1 MTDIPLGDLA
11 LNFGVSALAVLVF
24 IAVVMAVA
32 IRMNNHSIIDIC
44 WGPGF
49 AVVAVVSYLTSIGSD
64 GNDLRRLVVL
74 ALTVVWGMR
83 LSLYIG
89 FRNRGHGQDKRY
101 TALLKHQQGPLVPF
115 LIRKIYGLQAFSFS
129 WCRCPSS
136 SRCTSFAP
144 SESSARSASRSGPSA
159 SSSNRLE
166 TTNFPASKLIRPMPG
181 R

>member
-83 LSLYIG
+83 LGLYIG

-115 LIRKIYGLQAFSFS
+115 LIRKIYGLQGVLILVVSL
-129 WCRCPSS
+129 PVQ
-136 SRCTSFAP
+136 FAMYEFRALGVLGAIGIAVWTVGFVF
-144 SESSARSASRSGPSA
+144 ESVGDYQLSLQS
-159 SSSNRLE
+159 
-166 TTNFPASKLIRPMPG
+166 
-181 R
+181 